1 MRVGKYI
8 CTCAC
13 VSACL
18 CEYNERTIWER
29 ASPWPLP
36 GPAQLSSVQLASARL
51 GSALSKVKRTD
62 SDSVL
67 PTCVTLQSGRHK
79 DLRA

>member
-1 MRVGKYI
+1 MRV
-8 CTCAC
+8 CANIMKA
-13 VSACL
+13 VSGSGHRCMA
-18 CEYNERTIWER
+18 EAEAE
-29 ASPWPLP
+29 
-36 GPAQLSSVQLASARL
+36 LS
-51 GSALSKVKRTD
+51 SALSKVKRTD